1 MRYIIR
7 IHTHIESLYRIH
19 AHIESLYTSHFL
31 ASEFILSLIKL
42 HLIISGFSVDVPRQ
56 RLGSFICTCGS
67 PLTLRSL
74 WQTQR
79 DKTLLTLRL
88 PGLV

>member
-7 IHTHIESLYRIH
+7 IHT
-19 AHIESLYTSHFL
+19 HIESLYTSHFL

-42 HLIISGFSVDVPRQ
+42 HLIISSFSVDVPRQ
-56 RLGSFICTCGS
+56 RLGSFICICGS

-74 WQTQR
+74 RQTQR
-79 DKTLLTLRL
+79 DKTLLTLR
-88 PGLV
+88 PPSLV